1 MSFMENQNYP
11 LVTIITVVYGQLEV
25 TVDMLE
31 SLLHIS
37 YPNIEIIVVDNA
49 SPNCNIKILKEK
61 FPTID
66 LIENQQNLGFAGANN
81 IGIQKAKG
89 KYVLL
94 LNNDTIVDQSFL
106 EPLVEKLELNSQIGA
121 VSPKIRFFSAPD
133 TIQYVGMTQMN
144 PYSISNKSIGYCTK
158 DIGQYEQDK
167 KTYFAHGAAMM
178 VRMDVIKEI
187 GLMTDIYFLYYEEL
201 DWGLRICNAG
211 YEIHYVHNSLIYH
224 KESITTGVL
233 SPLKIYYL
241 NRSRLIYMR
250 RNIHGLIFFVSFL
263 YLIFISIPK
272 NVIFRLIKGELK
284 LLTAYSKAIRWH
296 CKNLFNS
303 EIHSIIKYNL

>member
-1 MSFMENQNYP
+1 MENQNYP
-11 LVTIITVVYGQLEV
+11 LVTIITVVYGQIEV
-25 TVDMLE
+25 TAEMLE
-31 SLLHIS
+31 SLFQIS
-37 YPNIEIIVVDNA
+37 YPNFEIIVVDNA
-49 SPNCNIKILKEK
+49 SPNCNIRSLKEK
-61 FPTID
+61 FPAIY

-81 IGIQKAKG
+81 IAIQKALG

-106 EPLVEKLELNSQIGA
+106 EPLVKKLESNSHIGA

-144 PYSISNKSIGYCTK
+144 PYSISNNSIGYCTK
-158 DIGQYEQDK
+158 DIGQYEHDQ

-178 VRMDVIKEI
+178 VRLSVIKEI

-201 DWGLRICNAG
+201 DWGLRIRNAG
-211 YEIHYVHNSLIYH
+211 YEIHYVHDSLIYH

-233 SPLKIYYL
+233 SPLKIYFL
-241 NRSRLIYMR
+241 NRSRLLYMR
-250 RNIHGLIFFVSFL
+250 RNIHGLTFVISLL

-272 NVIFRLIKGELK
+272 NIFSRLVKGEFK
-284 LLTAYSKAIRWH
+284 LLNAYLKAIIWH
-296 CKNLFNS
+296 CENLFNT
-303 EIHSIIKYNL
+303 EIHAIVKYNL

>member
-1 MSFMENQNYP
+1 MEKQNYP
-11 LVTIITVVYGQLEV
+11 LVTIITVVYGQIEV
-25 TVDMLE
+25 TAEMLE
-31 SLLHIS
+31 SLFQIS
-37 YPNIEIIVVDNA
+37 YPNFEIIVVDNA
-49 SPNCNIKILKEK
+49 SPNCNIRSLKEK
-61 FPTID
+61 FPAIY

-81 IGIQKAKG
+81 IAIQKALG

-106 EPLVEKLELNSQIGA
+106 EPLVKKLESNSHIGA

-144 PYSISNKSIGYCTK
+144 PYSISNNSIGYCTK
-158 DIGQYEQDK
+158 DIGQYEHDQ

-178 VRMDVIKEI
+178 VRLSVIKEI

-201 DWGLRICNAG
+201 DWGLRIRNAG
-211 YEIHYVHNSLIYH
+211 YEIHYVHDSLIYH

-233 SPLKIYYL
+233 SPLKIYFL
-241 NRSRLIYMR
+241 NRSRLLYMR
-250 RNIHGLIFFVSFL
+250 RNIHGLTFVISLL

-272 NVIFRLIKGELK
+272 NIFSRLVKGEFK
-284 LLTAYSKAIRWH
+284 LLNAYLKAIIWH
-296 CKNLFNS
+296 CENLFNT
-303 EIHSIIKYNL
+303 EIHAIVKYNL

>member
-1 MSFMENQNYP
+1 MESQNYP

-25 TVDMLE
+25 TADMLE
-31 SLLHIS
+31 SLFQIS

-49 SPNCNIKILKEK
+49 SPNCNIKTLKEK
-61 FPTID
+61 FPAID
-66 LIENQQNLGFAGANN
+66 LIENKENLGFAGANN

-94 LNNDTIVDQSFL
+94 LNNDTIVDRRFL
-106 EPLVEKLELNSQIGA
+106 EPLVEKFESNSKIGA
-121 VSPKIRFFSAPD
+121 VSPKIRFFSSPE
-133 TIQYVGMTQMN
+133 TIQFVGMTQMN
-144 PYSISNKSIGYCTK
+144 PFSISNKSIGYCTK
-158 DIGQYEQDK
+158 DIGQYEQDQ

-178 VRMDVIKEI
+178 VRLNVIKEI

-201 DWGLRICNAG
+201 DWGLRIRNAD

-250 RNIHGLIFFVSFL
+250 RNIHGLTFGISMI

-272 NVIFRLIKGELK
+272 NVISRLVKGEFK
-284 LLTAYSKAIRWH
+284 LLGAYSKAISWH
-296 CKNLFNS
+296 CKNIFS
-303 EIHSIIKYNL
+303 AEIHSVIKYKYS

>member
-1 MSFMENQNYP
+1 MENQNYP
-11 LVTIITVVYGQLEV
+11 LVTIITVVYGQIEV
-25 TVDMLE
+25 TAEMLE
-31 SLLHIS
+31 SLFQIS
-37 YPNIEIIVVDNA
+37 YPNFEIIVVDNA
-49 SPNCNIKILKEK
+49 SPNCNIRSLKEK
-61 FPTID
+61 FPAIY

-81 IGIQKAKG
+81 IAIQKALG

-106 EPLVEKLELNSQIGA
+106 EPLVKKLESNSHIGA

-144 PYSISNKSIGYCTK
+144 PYSISNNSIGYCTK
-158 DIGQYEQDK
+158 DIGQYEHDQ

-178 VRMDVIKEI
+178 VRLSVIKEI

-201 DWGLRICNAG
+201 DWGLRIRNAG
-211 YEIHYVHNSLIYH
+211 YEIHYVHDSLIYH

-233 SPLKIYYL
+233 SPLKIYFL
-241 NRSRLIYMR
+241 NRSRLLYMR
-250 RNIHGLIFFVSFL
+250 RNIHGLTFIISLF

-272 NVIFRLIKGELK
+272 NIFSRLVKREFK
-284 LLTAYSKAIRWH
+284 LLNAYSKAIKWH
-296 CKNLFNS
+296 CKNLFNT
-303 EIHSIIKYNL
+303 EIHAIIKYNL